1 MKSDVNISKISDMVL
16 EAIRKQG
23 LSLEYSKDEDG
34 LLIIEGDAKHDKKIS
49 KQKIRGFTQII
60 FDNLK
65 LDLNNLHYKNIYD
78 SLIGKIMNQET
89 GKLQCTE
96 CEYEK
101 QIRGSF
107 QNIIDAINEH
117 IEHNENSEHK
127 PRFVFFVDD
136 KTRPN
141 IVVGGLSCTSC
152 NVAINISGTKEEI
165 LDVVNDHIQTC
176 KSKNI
181 KFTWDFNG
189 IIIDGKTSEPE
200 NISEEIRKEAGKIIK
215 EGKIVEHLVK
225 CAHKFHMG
233 DDVDIEATY
242 YSACTIKIKNSLGL
256 HIDTVGDSGI
266 GKSHVQKT
274 VSFLMPDNAVISMS
288 VSPKYLFYKEEFMG
302 GTVLFMDDID
312 VDDELKAIIKR
323 TTSNFHDTVKHGSI
337 VNGDAKEFNIPPE
350 IVYWVNYNYTSID
363 EAYNNRF
370 LINSKHLT
378 IEDRKNIA
386 NFMAERKKKGLI
398 EFYADKDVRIMRE
411 IWNLLPNCYVML
423 PFEANDYYKIIK
435 SWDLRDH
442 NIISDMVT
450 CSALLNYMNR
460 VSKVISDKNLVI
472 TAEHKDILNAEKIWN
487 FYFGHLKNVKNKDT
501 ARHEKLTRLETQIY
515 DRLYEEGSNGMLQ
528 KDICKD
534 LKKSD
539 QNISRSL
546 HALMNKLSDVYYQD
560 ETVPITNEQFDINGR
575 VVKKTLIKTVRR
587 KRWYAGNLN
596 SDSNNNLSKIEPIT
610 EYTNNIISE
619 EDIGDEIYE

>member
-1 MKSDVNISKISDMVL
+1 MKNDVNISKVSDTVL
-16 EAIRKQG
+16 DAIRKQG
-23 LSLEYSKDEDG
+23 LSLEYGKDEDG
-34 LLIIEGDAKHDKKIS
+34 LLIIEGDTKHDKKIS
-49 KQKIRGFTQII
+49 KQKIRGFVQII

-65 LDLNNLHYKNIYD
+65 LDLNNSYYKNIYD
-78 SLIGKIMNQET
+78 SLIGKVMNQET
-89 GKLQCTE
+89 GKLQCIV
-96 CEYEK
+96 CKYEK
-101 QIRGSF
+101 RIIGSF
-107 QNIIDAINEH
+107 QNIIDTINEH
-117 IEHNENSEHK
+117 IKHNEHTEQKSI
-127 PRFVFFVDD
+127 FVYSTDD

-141 IVVGGLSCTSC
+141 IVVGGLSCASC
-152 NVAINISGTKEEI
+152 NLAINTSGTKEEI
-165 LDVVNDHIQTC
+165 LDVVNDHIKTC
-176 KSKNI
+176 KSENI
-181 KFTWDFNG
+181 KFVWDFNG
-189 IIIDGKTSEPE
+189 ITVAGKTSEPE
-200 NISEEIRKEAGKIIK
+200 NISEEIKKEAMQIIK
-215 EGKIVEHLVK
+215 EGKIIEYLVK

-274 VSFLMPDNAVISMS
+274 VSFLMPDDAVISMS

-302 GTVLFMDDID
+302 GAVLFMDDID

-323 TTSNFHDTVKHGSI
+323 TTSNFHETIHHGTI
-337 VNGDAKEFNIPPE
+337 VNGDAIEFNIPPE

-378 IEDRKNIA
+378 IEDKKNIA
-386 NFMAERKKKGLI
+386 TFMAERKKKGLL

-411 IWNLLPNCYVML
+411 IWGLLPNCHVML
-423 PFEANDYYKIIK
+423 PFEANDYYEIIK

-460 VSKVISDKNLVI
+460 VSKVMSDKYLVI
-472 TAEHKDILNAEKIWN
+472 TAELQDLLNAEKIWN
-487 FYFGHLKNVKNKDT
+487 FYFGHLKNTKNKDV

-534 LKKSD
+534 LRKSD

-546 HALMNKLSDVYYQD
+546 HALMNKLSDVYFVD
-560 ETVPITNEQFDINGR
+560 ETVPITDEQFDNTGR
-575 VVKKTLIKTVRR
+575 VVKRTLIKTIRR
-587 KRWYAGNLN
+587 KRWYAGA
-596 SDSNNNLSKIEPIT
+596 NNLDNKLNKIKNVI
-610 EYTNNIISE
+610 EYKGDTPNE
-619 EDIGDEIYE
+619 EDLGDEINE